1 MRGRYDH
8 RGCQSLFGYALEVHK
23 RSGGVCELCHTGRES
38 PLSFDLWRQLTVEH
52 LIGESQ
58 GGYLNKIRE
67 TLRRRFSSLSP
78 AEREAMAWRI
88 NAANTITAC
97 SFCNSTTSRD
107 RNEKTME
114 EILTEA
120 AGTSEEDLAQV
131 IQQLSAIL
139 EKKRADVRWK
149 LDSVRDA
156 FEVEVRPQLEKVR
169 SGRPALPP
177 TDSVGS
183 S

>member
-1 MRGRYDH
+1 
-8 RGCQSLFGYALEVHK
+8 
-23 RSGGVCELCHTGRES
+23 
-38 PLSFDLWRQLTVEH
+38 
-52 LIGESQ
+52 
-58 GGYLNKIRE
+58 
-67 TLRRRFSSLSP
+67 
-78 AEREAMAWRI
+78 MAWRI

-120 AGTSEEDLAQV
+120 AGTSEEVLAQV